1 MTDST
6 SPEDLTPIRDGDERS
21 ENRSADAAEEA
32 RSRSPRAGRSDEERA
47 DAKPAGADTA
57 GADTPGAPTSNE
69 PLTDSTDGGLEGGD
83 PGVEE

>member
-6 SPEDLTPIRDGDERS
+6 LPEDLTPIPDGDERS
-21 ENRSADAAEEA
+21 GSSATDAAKEA
-32 RSRSPRAGRSDEERA
+32 EDRSPRARQADEERA

-57 GADTPGAPTSNE
+57 GADTPGAPTSDE

>member
-6 SPEDLTPIRDGDERS
+6 LPEDLTPIPDGDDS
-21 ENRSADAAEEA
+21 RSADAAKEA
-32 RSRSPRAGRSDEERA
+32 EQRSPRARQADEERA
-47 DAKPAGADTA
+47 DAKPAGADTE
-57 GADTPGAPTSNE
+57 GADTPGAPTSDA

>member
-6 SPEDLTPIRDGDERS
+6 MPDGSNPDS
-21 ENRSADAAEEA
+21 GD
-32 RSRSPRAGRSDEERA
+32 SDEA
-47 DAKPAGADTA
+47 DETTQDDETTQADRVPSGAETQDKPGS
-57 GADTPGAPTSNE
+57 PTSSA